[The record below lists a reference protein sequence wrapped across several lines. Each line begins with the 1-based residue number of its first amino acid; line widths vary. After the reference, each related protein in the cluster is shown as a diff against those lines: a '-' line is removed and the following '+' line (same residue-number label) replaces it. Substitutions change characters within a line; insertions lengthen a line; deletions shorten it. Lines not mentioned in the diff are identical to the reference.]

1 MKVYLDN
8 CCYNRL
14 FDDRTIIKNYL
25 EREAVLLIMEKAFE
39 HELEIIGSQALVVEI
54 MNNKNIQ
61 RRNDIIG
68 LYNGI
73 VSKEEIVDDCI
84 QQRAEVIRN
93 ASNIRL
99 FDSVHLAVAEQS
111 ADVLITT
118 DAKFLN
124 ACKRLKLDIKVENP
138 IEFIIL
144 MEGDNDDGY
153 N

>member
-39 HELEIIGSQALVVEI
+39 HELEIVGSQALAVEI
-54 MNNKNIQ
+54 MNNQNI
-61 RRNDIIG
+61 RKRNDIIG

-73 VSKEEIVDDCI
+73 ISKEEIVDDRI
-84 QQRAEVIRN
+84 GQRAEAIRN

-99 FDSVHLAVAEQS
+99 FDSIHLAVAERF
-111 ADVLITT
+111 AEVLITT
-118 DAKFLN
+118 DIKFLN
-124 ACKRLKLDIKVENP
+124 ACKRLKLGIRVENP
-138 IEFIIL
+138 IEFII
-144 MEGDNDDGY
+144 MVEGDNDDRY

>member
-1 MKVYLDN
+1 
-8 CCYNRL
+8 
-14 FDDRTIIKNYL
+14 
-25 EREAVLLIMEKAFE
+25 MEIVG
-39 HELEIIGSQALVVEI
+39 LQALVVEI

-73 VSKEEIVDDCI
+73 VSKKEIVDDCI
-84 QQRAEVIRN
+84 QQRAEAIRN

-99 FDSVHLAVAEQS
+99 FDSIHLAVAERS

-118 DAKFLN
+118 DVKLLN

-138 IEFIIL
+138 IEYIIL
-144 MEGDNDDGY
+144 MEGDNDDRY

>member
-39 HELEIIGSQALVVEI
+39 HELKIIGSQALVVEI

-61 RRNDIIG
+61 RRNNIIG

-73 VSKEEIVDDCI
+73 VSKEEIVDDGI
-84 QQRAEVIRN
+84 QQRAEAIRN
-93 ASNIRL
+93 ASNLRL
-99 FDSVHLAVAEQS
+99 FDSIHLAVAEQS

-118 DAKFLN
+118 DIKFLN

-144 MEGDNDDGY
+144 MEGDNDDRD